1 MEQAKLMG
9 VGYMGKPERVIRVLN
24 RLMEGANRV
33 YDLPIQGGYHQA
45 ALSDARLMSGFY
57 LGFTE
62 SGLNLS
68 LITKRMGQGSGKR
81 YCVTYSV
88 KRKNDMLN

>member
-9 VGYMGKPERVIRVLN
+9 VGFMGKPERVTRVLN

-33 YDLPIQGGYHQA
+33 YDLPMKGNYCQA
-45 ALSDARLMSGFY
+45 SLSDTRPATGFY

-68 LITKRMGQGSGKR
+68 LFTKSMGSGPGKNH
-81 YCVTYSV
+81 CITYSM
-88 KRKNDMLN
+88 KRKKDGLH